1 MTGSRTPSFRLRCG
15 SDRHGATDDGGQT
28 MSQQSSNAFSR
39 GIFGVLAVSLTFGA
53 VQLASGRDLS
63 GSQQASP
70 AVSETTINRAAKADR
85 IAGAAIPA
93 AQTRTVLLR
102 LTGLPDTSV
111 LLRVPL
117 VEEAR
122 NGSSSVRKSG
132 DRKMA
137 PACEPV
143 VSVLTEVAKQLEP
156 GRCVT

>member
-1 MTGSRTPSFRLRCG
+1 LRCG
-15 SDRHGATDDGGQT
+15 FDRHGATDDGGQI

-53 VQLASGRDLS
+53 VQLASGRDLG
-63 GSQQASP
+63 GSQPVPSQASP
-70 AVSETTINRAAKADR
+70 AISETTINRAAKADR
-85 IAGAAIPA
+85 IAGVATSAV
-93 AQTRTVLLR
+93 QTRTVLLR

-122 NGSSSVRKSG
+122 NGSSSLRKSG

-137 PACEPV
+137 LACEPV
-143 VSVLTEVAKQLEP
+143 VSVLTEVARQLEP